1 MFESVAVA
9 DGVVSLVGTDRI
21 VDILR
26 IAINGIFREQKKK
39 DKMLKIMQ

>member
-1 MFESVAVA
+1 MFESVAVT
-9 DGVVSLVGTDRI
+9 DGVVSPVGTDSI

-26 IAINGIFREQKKK
+26 IAINGIFRKQKKK